1 MTDIL
6 IMIFSTL
13 GALFALIASIGIFKM
28 PDFYARLSVTVKA
41 VTIGIGFI
49 LIAVSMYFV
58 DFAVTTKSIA
68 IVFFLIMTSPIAG
81 FLVGR
86 VAYLTGAKMWK
97 FTMFDDLKTDI
108 DAKKKEIEEQES
120 ASQYELMEKE
130 DNTEQSDNL

>member
-28 PDFYARLSVTVKA
+28 PDFYSRLSVTVKA
-41 VTIGIGFI
+41 ATIGIGFI

-58 DFAVTTKSIA
+58 DFAVTTKSLA
-68 IVFFLIMTSPIAG
+68 IILFLIMTSPIAG

-86 VAYLTGAKMWK
+86 VAYLTGSKMWK
-97 FTMFDDLKTDI
+97 YTMFDDLKKDI
-108 DAKKKEIEEQES
+108 EVKQKENEKINENIE
-120 ASQYELMEKE
+120 K
-130 DNTEQSDNL
+130 SDNQQPKDELK

>member
-13 GALFALIASIGIFKM
+13 GALFALIASIGIYKM

-41 VTIGIGFI
+41 ATVGIGFI

-58 DFAVTTKSIA
+58 DFAVTTKSLA
-68 IVFFLIMTSPIAG
+68 IIFFLIMTSPIAG

-86 VAYLTGAKMWK
+86 VAYLTGAKKWK
-97 FTMFDDLKTDI
+97 GTQFDDLEKDI
-108 DAKKKEIEEQES
+108 IAKKQEL
-120 ASQYELMEKE
+120 AEKNE
-130 DNTEQSDNL
+130 VGCQSEKVKQSDNM

>member
-28 PDFYARLSVTVKA
+28 PDFYSRLSVTVKA
-41 VTIGIGFI
+41 ATIGIGFI

-58 DFAVTTKSIA
+58 DFAVTTKSLA
-68 IVFFLIMTSPIAG
+68 IILFLIMTSPIAG

-86 VAYLTGAKMWK
+86 VAYLTGSKMWK
-97 FTMFDDLKTDI
+97 YTMFDDLKKDI
-108 DAKKKEIEEQES
+108 EAKQKENEKINENIE
-120 ASQYELMEKE
+120 K
-130 DNTEQSDNL
+130 SDNQQPKDELK

>member
-28 PDFYARLSVTVKA
+28 PDFYSRLSVTVKA
-41 VTIGIGFI
+41 ATIGIGFI

-58 DFAVTTKSIA
+58 DFAVTTKSLA
-68 IVFFLIMTSPIAG
+68 IILFLIMTSPIAG

-86 VAYLTGAKMWK
+86 VAYLTGSKMWK
-97 FTMFDDLKTDI
+97 YTMFDDLKKDI
-108 DAKKKEIEEQES
+108 EAKQKENEKINDNIE
-120 ASQYELMEKE
+120 K
-130 DNTEQSDNL
+130 SDNQQPKDELK

>member
-28 PDFYARLSVTVKA
+28 PDFYSRLSVTVKA
-41 VTIGIGFI
+41 ATIGIGFI

-58 DFAVTTKSIA
+58 DFAVTTKSLA
-68 IVFFLIMTSPIAG
+68 IILFLIMTSPIAG

-86 VAYLTGAKMWK
+86 VAYLTGSKMWK
-97 FTMFDDLKTDI
+97 YTMFDDLKKDI
-108 DAKKKEIEEQES
+108 EAKQKENEKINENLEKSGNQQPEN
-120 ASQYELMEKE
+120 ELK
-130 DNTEQSDNL
+130 

>member
-28 PDFYARLSVTVKA
+28 PDFYSRLSVTVKA
-41 VTIGIGFI
+41 ATIGIGFI

-58 DFAVTTKSIA
+58 DFAVTTKSLA
-68 IVFFLIMTSPIAG
+68 IILFLIMTSPIAG

-86 VAYLTGAKMWK
+86 VAYLTGSKMWK
-97 FTMFDDLKTDI
+97 YTMFDDLKKDI
-108 DAKKKEIEEQES
+108 EAKQKENEKNIENVDKTTNQLPKREQ
-120 ASQYELMEKE
+120 
-130 DNTEQSDNL
+130 